1 MARVL
6 VLSSLSLTGISAIP
20 SLSCVQWSDDGQL
33 LLQTRNALYIM
44 SPEMG
49 ISLGTLTSAIRQTP
63 DARNGQG
70 GSRLFRWRK
79 TVISQRGGCTHQWPV
94 DCQDFA
100 AVSLGSIDPVL
111 RRVAASPS
119 NVTADA
125 GCLLAVL
132 NSNMELAIWGPVK
145 NRLIGEWTQLLDI
158 TAEMRARYAEND
170 KLSLVHVLQVQSTCI
185 EWSSQADFGLS
196 PAPQIDGSLLAVG
209 NRAGSVSFIRLSV
222 NVDGTYESR
231 PVANITLSDR
241 WLTHVAW
248 SSWRLSE
255 SLKCEAFVAC
265 GVGDGSI
272 VLVKVVQDVRP
283 IPAAAGFF
291 PNYELQAT
299 FEVLDIRPSDSN
311 GRGITGMHWVD
322 VGSNPVLVF
331 FTAGFVHLYS
341 HVNSD
346 EIWSGGR
353 AIPLHTTSLAVSS
366 STLCPPSGV
375 TYVPSD
381 DILVV
386 SLTEGSFHVI
396 YSLST
401 EPTDVPPSSKTTC
414 TSTEMS
420 RACRLAC
427 SEVEAETL
435 SWKDVNR
442 IHGFASYDYRGT
454 YVWLHEICQP
464 ADFSYK
470 HDAKH
475 VSMLVVAH
483 LQEEPGDDELVGY
496 IQHRIRSSKA
506 YTGQTPVALLRP
518 DFLHL
523 RESKKLSRI
532 LPDIIRVLDSTSPGD
547 VVQFEVADYE
557 GELSADI
564 RNEFMKSLSTHLFGW
579 DSLFRQRALL
589 VLGEF
594 CKTVLAEQLST
605 QSLATACSH
614 IVSRIWCHVLHA
626 LIRHMRGIFRLVTAA
641 DVPFL
646 LKLTWNSTLPSMPTT
661 LVQQAEDLKRLIR
674 TVVPHEA
681 CSDQQGL
688 SDLCPACHTRITIED
703 ISTAACPNGHVW
715 SRCSITSFVLAT
727 PVVRTCIGCHRKAF
741 LPPSQMTDPRWLPVE
756 VRDSWLVADLLEAVR
771 RCLYCGNTFVTL
783 V

>member
-291 PNYELQAT
+291 PIYELQAT

-322 VGSNPVLVF
+322 VGSNPDSFISIRML
-331 FTAGFVHLYS
+331 TPMK
-341 HVNSD
+341 
-346 EIWSGGR
+346 SGRVAEQSRSIPR
-353 AIPLHTTSLAVSS
+353 AW
-366 STLCPPSGV
+366 PS
-375 TYVPSD
+375 
-381 DILVV
+381 
-386 SLTEGSFHVI
+386 
-396 YSLST
+396 
-401 EPTDVPPSSKTTC
+401 VPPHCALLLESPMSPATISSLFLSLKDHS
-414 TSTEMS
+414 TSFTP
-420 RACRLAC
+420 CRLNLPM
-427 SEVEAETL
+427 S
-435 SWKDVNR
+435 
-442 IHGFASYDYRGT
+442 
-454 YVWLHEICQP
+454 LHQ
-464 ADFSYK
+464 
-470 HDAKH
+470 AKPH
-475 VSMLVVAH
+475 V
-483 LQEEPGDDELVGY
+483 
-496 IQHRIRSSKA
+496 R
-506 YTGQTPVALLRP
+506 
-518 DFLHL
+518 
-523 RESKKLSRI
+523 
-532 LPDIIRVLDSTSPGD
+532 
-547 VVQFEVADYE
+547 
-557 GELSADI
+557 
-564 RNEFMKSLSTHLFGW
+564 
-579 DSLFRQRALL
+579 
-589 VLGEF
+589 
-594 CKTVLAEQLST
+594 
-605 QSLATACSH
+605 
-614 IVSRIWCHVLHA
+614 
-626 LIRHMRGIFRLVTAA
+626 
-641 DVPFL
+641 
-646 LKLTWNSTLPSMPTT
+646 
-661 LVQQAEDLKRLIR
+661 
-674 TVVPHEA
+674 
-681 CSDQQGL
+681 
-688 SDLCPACHTRITIED
+688 
-703 ISTAACPNGHVW
+703 
-715 SRCSITSFVLAT
+715 
-727 PVVRTCIGCHRKAF
+727 
-741 LPPSQMTDPRWLPVE
+741 
-756 VRDSWLVADLLEAVR
+756 VR
-771 RCLYCGNTFVTL
+771 RCPAHV
-783 V
+783 VSHVQK